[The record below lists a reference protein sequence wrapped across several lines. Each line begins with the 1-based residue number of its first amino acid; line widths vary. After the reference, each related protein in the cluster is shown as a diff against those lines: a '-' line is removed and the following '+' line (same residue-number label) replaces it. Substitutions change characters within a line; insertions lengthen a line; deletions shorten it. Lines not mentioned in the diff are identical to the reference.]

1 VKWID
6 EVLQVALT
14 HMPTP
19 TPTPETKAAEPLGVE
34 KRRRKGPRSKDEVHA
49 H

>member
-19 TPTPETKAAEPLGVE
+19 TATPETKAGEPLGAE
-34 KRRRKGPRSKDEVHA
+34 KRRSKGRRSKDEVHA